1 MPCLSL
7 FSTSGLKWNFSKDC
21 VWEVNLLIFSFIPNK
36 IEIKMEILSSHQL
49 KITDFSNIPLANVK
63 NLVPNVFNKEKYVL
77 HYKNF
82 QLYLRLESK
91 LKIIHCVLEFNQL
104 QWIKPHVAINTKI
117 SRNRRNGDKGGKAL
131 YKLMNNAVFGETM
144 ENLRN

>member
-1 MPCLSL
+1 
-7 FSTSGLKWNFSKDC
+7 
-21 VWEVNLLIFSFIPNK
+21 
-36 IEIKMEILSSHQL
+36 MEILSSHQL

-104 QWIKPHVAINTKI
+104 Q
-117 SRNRRNGDKGGKAL
+117 
-131 YKLMNNAVFGETM
+131 
-144 ENLRN
+144 

>member
-1 MPCLSL
+1 
-7 FSTSGLKWNFSKDC
+7 
-21 VWEVNLLIFSFIPNK
+21 
-36 IEIKMEILSSHQL
+36 MEILSSHQL

-91 LKIIHCVLEFNQL
+91 LKIIHCVLEFNQS
-104 QWIKPHVAINTKI
+104 Q
-117 SRNRRNGDKGGKAL
+117 
-131 YKLMNNAVFGETM
+131 
-144 ENLRN
+144 